1 MKDTHDA
8 DFVRD
13 YAVSVDRLW
22 KAVTRSE
29 ELIQW
34 FGPEGLRIEC
44 CEMDFTRTGPW
55 VCEMRGLESGKLFK
69 VSGVVTRID
78 LPKHGAKGVVGFTW
92 AWHDETDKRG
102 MESHVSFTVEATATG
117 ARLTLSHRDLPDLET
132 AQSHSRGWLAT
143 LPKLDRY
150 LGT

>member
-92 AWHDETDKRG
+92 AWHDENDRRG
-102 MESHVSFTVEATATG
+102 HESTVRFEVRPDGKGGTLFSLIHSGLADEDA
-117 ARLTLSHRDLPDLET
+117 ARNHEMGWTSSLRKLE
-132 AQSHSRGWLAT
+132 RLAA
-143 LPKLDRY
+143 
-150 LGT
+150 